1 MDWGCVMPFYDSAG
15 AQGYLGRYRPG
26 DAFQLTL
33 ARGQTWADVEIF
45 LTEAAS
51 ELGTCEHLS
60 RVRST
65 TSRFLS
71 ALAHRLTLVR
81 PACPSPS
88 CVP

>member
-1 MDWGCVMPFYDSAG
+1 MPFYDSAG

-51 ELGTCEHLS
+51 ELGLLIEPVAGEGQPMIS
-60 RVRST
+60 DKRAYRVLLGQGPKEAS
-65 TSRFLS
+65 
-71 ALAHRLTLVR
+71 
-81 PACPSPS
+81 
-88 CVP
+88 